1 MAATERNKPG
11 GLRLALAAACGVLGV
26 AGAPAHATEVS
37 AGALAYAEPGRVKAF
52 ELLADGTHEFANGN
66 LGTFRLV
73 FDALTGASANGA
85 VPAKTAQ
92 TFTSPSGGSG
102 YTTAAGETPLDTTFQ
117 DKRYAGSGGL
127 TVPWGRL
134 TKATVGVYGSF
145 ESDYTS
151 LGVNGALSRDL
162 FQRNTTITVRGS
174 HFADSVS
181 PMGGAPVPLAAMP
194 APVERGDDDKA
205 ALDDEGEGSSESKGV
220 TDVGLG
226 LTQILT
232 RRTLLALNYTN
243 TRVTG
248 YQTDPYKLLSVVD
261 ANGRPVAGVGTPE
274 LFRYESR
281 PDSRAKRV
289 AAAELIQNLG
299 RDILTLAYRYYDEDW
314 GITSR
319 TTEVSYRLNFKPDR
333 YLQPNLRWYHQS
345 AADFYRRYLM
355 QGDAL
360 PDYASA
366 DYRLGDMRAVST
378 GLKYGTKLKN
388 GNDLTLRLEYYKQTG
403 DHAPAD
409 AVGDLRDLD
418 LFPTVDAWI
427 ANVGMTFGK
436 H

>member
-1 MAATERNKPG
+1 MAATERKPG

-37 AGALAYAEPGRVKAF
+37 TGALVYAEPGRVKAF

-181 PMGGAPVPLAAMP
+181 PMGGAPVPFAEMP
-194 APVERGDDDKA
+194 APTPGEHDDKA
-205 ALDDEGEGSSESKGV
+205 ALEDDDEGSSESKGV

-226 LTQILT
+226 VTQILT

-248 YQTDPYKLLSVVD
+248 YQTDPYTLLSVVD
-261 ANGRPVAGVGTPE
+261 ADGRPVAGVGTPE

-299 RDILTLAYRYYDEDW
+299 RDILTLSYRYYDDDW

-319 TTEVSYRLNFKPDR
+319 TTEVSYRLNFKPDH

>member
-1 MAATERNKPG
+1 VAATERKPG

-37 AGALAYAEPGRVKAF
+37 TGALVYAEPGRVKAF

-181 PMGGAPVPLAAMP
+181 PMGGAPVPFAEMP
-194 APVERGDDDKA
+194 APTPGEHDDKA
-205 ALDDEGEGSSESKGV
+205 ALEDDDEGSSESKGV

-226 LTQILT
+226 VTQILT

-261 ANGRPVAGVGTPE
+261 ADGRPVAGVGTPE

-299 RDILTLAYRYYDEDW
+299 RDILTLSYRYYDDDW

-319 TTEVSYRLNFKPDR
+319 TTEVSYRLNFKPDH

>member
-1 MAATERNKPG
+1 MAATERKPG

-37 AGALAYAEPGRVKAF
+37 TGALVYAEPGRVKAF

-181 PMGGAPVPLAAMP
+181 PMGGAPVPFAEMP
-194 APVERGDDDKA
+194 APTPGEHDDKA
-205 ALDDEGEGSSESKGV
+205 ALEDDDEGSSESKGV

-226 LTQILT
+226 VTQILT

-261 ANGRPVAGVGTPE
+261 ADGRPVAGVGTPE

-299 RDILTLAYRYYDEDW
+299 RDILTLSYRYYDDDW

-319 TTEVSYRLNFKPDR
+319 TTEVSYRLNFKPDH

>member
-1 MAATERNKPG
+1 VAATERKPG

-37 AGALAYAEPGRVKAF
+37 TGALVYAEPGRVKAF

-181 PMGGAPVPLAAMP
+181 PMGGAPVPFAEMP
-194 APVERGDDDKA
+194 APTPGEHDDKA
-205 ALDDEGEGSSESKGV
+205 ALEDDDEGSSESKGV

-226 LTQILT
+226 VTQILT

-248 YQTDPYKLLSVVD
+248 YQTDPYTLLSVVD
-261 ANGRPVAGVGTPE
+261 ADGRPVAGVGTPE

-299 RDILTLAYRYYDEDW
+299 RDILTLSYRYYDDDW

-319 TTEVSYRLNFKPDR
+319 TTEVSYRLNFKPDH